1 MDNTYCNC
9 DWTKDHLAALLLS
22 NNIGYSYQKT
32 IQSYSLMEIYLWNIV
47 KVNCDY
53 FIDCRANCDLI
64 DVTFNLYV

>member
-1 MDNTYCNC
+1 
-9 DWTKDHLAALLLS
+9 
-22 NNIGYSYQKT
+22 
-32 IQSYSLMEIYLWNIV
+32 MEIYLWNIV